1 MMSSRWRPS
10 DVVGES
16 GRERGWRGRG
26 RSEGVDGSG
35 AITTAAGDPSESI
48 QPQPEERIISPV
60 MLICDVV

>member
-1 MMSSRWRPS
+1 MGRWRPS

-16 GRERGWRGRG
+16 GV
-26 RSEGVDGSG
+26 EGAGQMGVSTGVG
-35 AITTAAGDPSESI
+35 AIATAAGSPSESI